1 MRVTDWANVWAT
13 GRVSMR
19 VARGSANGMIGQT
32 SIWKVGGEM
41 VET

>member
-1 MRVTDWANVWAT
+1 MRATDWANVWAI
-13 GRVSMR
+13 GRASMR
-19 VARGSANGMIGQT
+19 SRGSANGMIGEA

>member
-1 MRVTDWANVWAT
+1 MRVTDWAIVWAT

-19 VARGSANGMIGQT
+19 SRGRANGMIGEA

>member
-1 MRVTDWANVWAT
+1 MRKNESGEHT
-13 GRVSMR
+13 GNRSGEHA
-19 VARGSANGMIGQT
+19 VARESNGIIGQT

>member
-1 MRVTDWANVWAT
+1 MRAT

-19 VARGSANGMIGQT
+19 VARGRANGTIGQT
-32 SIWKVGGEM
+32 NIWKVGGEM

>member
-1 MRVTDWANVWAT
+1 MRAT

-19 VARGSANGMIGQT
+19 VARGRANRTIGQT
-32 SIWKVGGEM
+32 NIWKVGGEM